1 MDVRIGVTAVCARRC
16 GTGGGAGPVSATTA
30 WLWPPSASWAQT
42 GLPPDVGGFGCGM
55 GPCGESSPTGDSL
68 EDVHAAGLTAAGA
81 AWALGGMA
89 WARAVAGRLETGG
102 GTLSGGAM
110 RTTNT

>member
-1 MDVRIGVTAVCARRC
+1 M
-16 GTGGGAGPVSATTA
+16 GGAGPVSATTA

-68 EDVHAAGLTAAGA
+68 EDVHAANELPSALFGA
-81 AWALGGMA
+81 PDLNEGAL
-89 WARAVAGRLETGG
+89 
-102 GTLSGGAM
+102 
-110 RTTNT
+110 